1 MAFARKEIA
10 KGIFLNTI
18 EEHKFKSGVISMRF
32 ILPLSAKTV
41 ADNSLIFPVLRRG
54 CVGLPDIGSIR
65 REEESLYETEFADSV
80 FKRGDSQV
88 LEFRMRVLNN
98 KYALDDMDIE
108 AGATALMLA
117 QLFDPVLEN
126 GVFCLDYVESE
137 KEKLIDDILSRVNDK
152 YRYARQRV
160 VEEMFDYEGDAYG
173 ISELGTEE
181 SVSAVTP
188 EGLYEAYTVMLK
200 TARIEIFVVGE
211 FDFSALEARLRARF
225 SRIER
230 KPAREIVTA
239 TLQKR
244 DEVKRVFERQ
254 NITQG
259 KLMMGFVSPVTVRDE
274 NYHVMQ
280 VLNMIF
286 GGGATSKLFCNV
298 REKKSLCYYCG
309 SSENGQKGYLLV
321 SAGIEATNEK
331 KTADEILVQLDEMRK
346 GNISDGELLDAKLA
360 LLDSVNRIADS
371 AGALVNWHFSGIM
384 NGRVLS
390 PEEKRAQIRAVT
402 KEEIAKMASDIH
414 LHTYYFLSG
423 KENA

>member
-1 MAFARKEIA
+1 MAFERKEIA
-10 KGIFLNTI
+10 NGIFLNTI

-32 ILPLSAKTV
+32 ILPLSAKT
-41 ADNSLIFPVLRRG
+41 AAENSLIFPVLRRG
-54 CVGLPDIGSIR
+54 CAGLPDIGSIR

-80 FKRGDSQV
+80 FKRGDSQI
-88 LEFRMRVLNN
+88 LEFRMRALNN

-108 AGATALMLA
+108 AEATELMLA
-117 QLFDPVLEN
+117 QLFAPVLEN
-126 GVFCLDYVESE
+126 GVFCEGYVESE

-152 YRYARQRV
+152 YRYARQRL
-160 VEEMFDYEGDAYG
+160 VEEMFDYEDDEYG

-188 EGLYEAYTVMLK
+188 ASLYDAYQRMLK
-200 TARIEIFVVGE
+200 TARIEIFAVGE
-211 FDFSALEARLRARF
+211 FDFSALETRLLARF
-225 SRIER
+225 SHIER
-230 KPAREIVTA
+230 ETPSDISTVMLKKRTKVREVYE
-239 TLQKR
+239 K
-244 DEVKRVFERQ
+244 Q

-259 KLMMGFVSPVTVRDE
+259 KLMLGFHTGVTVRDE
-274 NYHVMQ
+274 SYHVMQ

-309 SSENGQKGYLLV
+309 SSENAQKGYLLV
-321 SAGIEATNEK
+321 SAGIEAANEK
-331 KTADEILVQLDEMRK
+331 KTADEILVQLDEIRK

-360 LLDSVNRIADS
+360 LLDAVNRIADS
-371 AGALVNWHFSGIM
+371 IGALVNWHFSGIM
-384 NGRVLS
+384 NGRLFT
-390 PEEKRAQIRAVT
+390 PEEKKAQIESVT
-402 KEEIAKMASDIH
+402 KEEIAKMADDIC